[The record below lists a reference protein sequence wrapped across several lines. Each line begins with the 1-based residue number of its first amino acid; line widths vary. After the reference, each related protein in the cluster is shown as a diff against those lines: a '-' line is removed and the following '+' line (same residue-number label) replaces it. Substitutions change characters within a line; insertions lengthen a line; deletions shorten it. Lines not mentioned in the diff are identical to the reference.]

1 MPLCCPCCPCCPC
14 CCCPCC
20 CCLLLP
26 EPALSTDARRR
37 EADLCL
43 EIAGL
48 DDRRGHR
55 SLHLHLGYRTAP
67 APRLHLRLH
76 ALEQLGLE
84 LERGLVCLLALK
96 QVALGEALRL
106 CSARLGCLN
115 RHVARHER
123 ILICRRQAK
132 AGRQCSCHVRTT
144 NGWRCYSLSMRW
156 VRKVPPPPLAGSN
169 HGSSG
174 PCAAQVSDCRCHVF
188 ASR

>member
-37 EADLCL
+37 EADLSL

-123 ILICRRQAK
+123 ILICRRQARRGVSVAVTCGRR
-132 AGRQCSCHVRTT
+132 AGGGATHFLYVV
-144 NGWRCYSLSMRW
+144 GWE
-156 VRKVPPPPLAGSN
+156 G
-169 HGSSG
+169 
-174 PCAAQVSDCRCHVF
+174 AAS
-188 ASR
+188 ASRRF